1 MAKWEKGQAGSK
13 ELSLG
18 EAGRGRLLA
27 DLGSPVLGPRPIY
40 GEISERLNL
49 RRDHQWKIETRLLLL
64 CTPQAEPFLQPT
76 NIGHHF

>member
-18 EAGRGRLLA
+18 EAGRGRLPA
-27 DLGSPVLGPRPIY
+27 DLWSPVLGPRPIY

-49 RRDHQWKIETRLLLL
+49 RTDHLLLLL